1 MSRLFRLAAGTV
13 TLVGLALSWG
23 FGPASLTPDYAARTL
38 VYLGYFTVLTNYGLA
53 AAWLLPVLAP
63 ATAAG
68 RFFDRPGTRTVLL
81 ACIIIVSAVYY
92 SLLAHLWNPRGLG
105 SVSNAILHAVSPL
118 LFAADWL
125 FVVPRGRVP
134 WTAAVTVL
142 AFPAAYLVWVNGKA
156 RRAYRLPT
164 AGEWKAIA
172 AALPRANFKKLFD
185 DPRLAWAAD
194 YGAMPALSGVIR
206 PSGGF
211 GALPNGIS
219 DLSGNVWEWTATCA
233 RDGFEPDR
241 CPAYKVEGQHETALS
256 VFVRE
261 PFNGGCAAGTPPNH
275 VGLRLVTED

>member
-142 AFPAAYLVWVNGKA
+142 AFPAAYLVWV
-156 RRAYRLPT
+156 L
-164 AGEWKAIA
+164 
-172 AALPRANFKKLFD
+172 ALG
-185 DPRLAWAAD
+185 LATGWFP
-194 YGAMPALSGVIR
+194 YPFLNLGTIGPGVFLLNCL
-206 PSGGF
+206 GL
-211 GALPNGIS
+211 GALFVVVTTTCIAL
-219 DLSGNVWEWTATCA
+219 DRLLSRHG
-233 RDGFEPDR
+233 
-241 CPAYKVEGQHETALS
+241 GQGL
-256 VFVRE
+256 VR
-261 PFNGGCAAGTPPNH
+261 
-275 VGLRLVTED
+275 

>member
-1 MSRLFRLAAGTV
+1 MLAV
-13 TLVGLALSWG
+13 LS
-23 FGPASLTPDYAARTL
+23 
-38 VYLGYFTVLTNYGLA
+38 VLK
-53 AAWLLPVLAP
+53 
-63 ATAAG
+63 
-68 RFFDRPGTRTVLL
+68 
-81 ACIIIVSAVYY
+81 
-92 SLLAHLWNPRGLG
+92 
-105 SVSNAILHAVSPL
+105 
-118 LFAADWL
+118 
-125 FVVPRGRVP
+125 
-134 WTAAVTVL
+134 WTAAAAGLSGLAVAVLLGLHNPAFDDIRFRQVAMPDGSTLQVMTREVTQREWKACADAGACDDLTGAIDATEPDKPMTGVNR
-142 AFPAAYLVWVNGKA
+142 FDVAAYLVWVNGKA